1 MLTALTN
8 ARILTP
14 DEDLGRG
21 VVVVE
26 DGRIR
31 AVGAQV
37 RPPQGSDIVDLEGA
51 TLVPSFIDLHVHGGG
66 GLSLSTRDPKEIRS
80 YARWAAGHGVT
91 SFLCSVVAATPEG
104 GLDALRAVAEAAG
117 PVPGGAHVLGAHL
130 EGPFVSPQR
139 RGALPES
146 WLHEPDVELLR
157 RLLDAA
163 NGHLRV
169 ITIAPELPGA
179 DEVARAAID
188 AGCVVAVG
196 HSDATYDQAREAFDA
211 GARLLTHAFNAMR
224 PFHHREPGPLGA
236 AIASPD
242 ASIELIADGV
252 HVHPAAA
259 RMAVRAKGFDRV
271 ALVTDG
277 TPPAGGEQGAHSLG
291 GQEARLSGGRITL
304 PDGTIAGGAMTMDG
318 IVRNVVE
325 SGVATL
331 PEAASMAST
340 VPARVLGLSERKGR
354 IAPGYDADLVAL
366 DKRGVVLRTWAAGDP
381 AYVFSPI

>member
-14 DEDLGRG
+14 DQDIGRG

-31 AVGAQV
+31 EVGAQV
-37 RPPQGSDIVDLEGA
+37 RPPPDADIIDLEGA
-51 TLVPSFIDLHVHGGG
+51 TLVPGFIDLHVHGGG
-66 GLSLSTRDPKEIRS
+66 GFSLSTADPEQIRA
-80 YARWAAGHGVT
+80 YARWVVAHGVT
-91 SFLCSVVAATPEG
+91 SFLCSIVAATPEG
-104 GLDALRAVAEAAG
+104 GLDALRAVAGAAG

-146 WLHEPDVELLR
+146 WIRRPDVALFD

-163 NGHLRV
+163 SGHLRV
-169 ITIAPELPGA
+169 ITIAPELPDAG
-179 DEVARAAID
+179 EVARAAID

-196 HSDATYDQAREAFDA
+196 HSDATYEQAREAFDA
-211 GARLLTHAFNAMR
+211 GAGLLTHAFNAMR

-236 AIASPD
+236 AFDSPD
-242 ASIELIADGV
+242 ATIELIADGV

-259 RMAVRAKGFDRV
+259 RLAIAAKGSDRV

-277 TPPAGGEQGAHSLG
+277 TPPAGGEEGAHRLG
-291 GQEARLSGGRITL
+291 GVEARLSGGRITL
-304 PDGTIAGGAMTMDG
+304 PDGTIAGGAMTMEG
-318 IVRNVVE
+318 IVRNTVD
-325 SGVATL
+325 SGLATL
-331 PEAASMAST
+331 LDAVRMAST
-340 VPARVLGLSERKGR
+340 VPAAVLGLGERKGR
-354 IAPGYDADLVAL
+354 LAAGYDADLVAL
-366 DKRGVVLRTWAAGDP
+366 NENGVVLRAWAAGDP